1 MRAPMRRPMMRAPMA
16 PAAPAMAPQM
26 PMGGMKKGGMASPHA
41 RADGIARKGHTK
53 CACGGGRM

>member
-1 MRAPMRRPMMRAPMA
+1 MA